1 MFHARLAT
9 AGLFFFSRNEGAWP
23 GFPGRPIISEYEAS
37 GRLYEDSGMTAKKYK
52 AAIVIVSTRGARGER
67 EDLVGPVLEKR
78 LLESGYEVSAAIVVT
93 DDRDAV
99 GGLLARL
106 TDVDSFD
113 LILTS
118 GGTGLSPSDLTPE
131 ATLDVADRLIPGLAE
146 AMRAAGRA
154 FTPHADLSRAVAAQR
169 RQSLIINLPGS
180 PKGALE
186 NLEIALPALRHA
198 LDKIKGDPTDCAR

>member
-1 MFHARLAT
+1 
-9 AGLFFFSRNEGAWP
+9 
-23 GFPGRPIISEYEAS
+23 
-37 GRLYEDSGMTAKKYK
+37 MTVKKYK
-52 AAIVIVSTRGARGER
+52 AAIVIVSTRGAKGER

-78 LLESGYEVSAAIVVT
+78 LLENGYETSPVIVVT

-99 GGLLARL
+99 SELLARL

-113 LILTS
+113 LVLTS

-146 AMRAAGRA
+146 AMRAAGRPL
-154 FTPHADLSRAVAAQR
+154 TPHADLSRAVVAQR

-186 NLEIALPALRHA
+186 NLEVSLPALRHA
-198 LDKIKGDPTDCAR
+198 LDKIKGDSTDCAR